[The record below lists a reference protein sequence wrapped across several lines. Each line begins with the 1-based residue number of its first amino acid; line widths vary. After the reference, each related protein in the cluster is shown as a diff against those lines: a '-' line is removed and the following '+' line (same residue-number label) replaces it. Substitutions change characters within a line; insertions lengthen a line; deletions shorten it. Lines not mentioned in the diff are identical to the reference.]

1 MTAGDLLHQVVLRF
15 ENDRFH
21 QDLSTASFANGYLW
35 TASDEENA
43 IVRLATIEDWTFGNS
58 ESFAFSTLLAD
69 FDDTVGEVDVE
80 GLDCT
85 ADYLW
90 LVGSHG
96 TKRKKVK
103 KGKVE
108 NLKIVDTDPNR
119 YLLARIPLV
128 GDQLVSTQAERR
140 AAYLQKTPE
149 GNVLMTALK
158 QDDYLAPFL
167 AESLPQVRPLPGKD
181 NGFDIEGLATHEN
194 RALVGLRGPVL
205 RGIAM
210 MLELELDEPEPGRL
224 TLKPD
229 NEGNLY
235 RRHFLDL
242 DGLGVRELCLDGDD
256 LLILA
261 GPTMDLDG
269 TLRLFRLSDVWTLP
283 ADSFSDRD
291 TRLTALFDIPH
302 GRGTDKA
309 EGVALLSRSGQPK
322 GVLVVYDS
330 PKPERVI
337 DGSHVIADVFALE

>member
-1 MTAGDLLHQVVLRF
+1 MSVGALLHQVVLRF
-15 ENDRFH
+15 DRDRFH
-21 QDLSTASFANGYLW
+21 QDLSTAAFANGYLW

-43 IVRLATIEDWTFGNS
+43 IVRLATIDDWTVGNS
-58 ESFAFSTLLAD
+58 VSFELSTLLAD
-69 FDDTVGEVDVE
+69 FDDAVGEVDIE

-85 ADYLW
+85 ADALW

-108 NLKIVDTDPNR
+108 NLKVINTDPNR

-128 GDQLVSTQAERR
+128 DNQLVATATQK
-140 AAYLQKTPE
+140 AAYLQKTPD
-149 GNVLMTALK
+149 GNELITVLK
-158 QDDYLAPFL
+158 QDEYLAPFL
-167 AESLPQVRPLPGKD
+167 AEPLPQVRPLPGKD
-181 NGFDIEGLATHEN
+181 NGFDIEGLVTQQN
-194 RALVGLRGPVL
+194 RILLGLRGPVL

-224 TLKPD
+224 ALKPNRD
-229 NEGNLY
+229 GSLY

-242 DGLGVRELCLDGDD
+242 DGLGIRELCLDGED

-269 TLRLFRLSDVWTLP
+269 TLRLFRLSDVWMLP
-283 ADSFSDRD
+283 NDSFSDQA
-291 TRLTALFDIPH
+291 TRLTTVFDIPH

-309 EGVALLSRSGQPK
+309 EGVALWQRSGQPK
-322 GVLVVYDS
+322 GVLIVYDS
-330 PKPERVI
+330 PNPDRVI
-337 DGSHVIADVFALE
+337 DGSHVVADVFALE

>member
-1 MTAGDLLHQVVLRF
+1 MSAGDLLHQVVLRF
-15 ENDRFH
+15 ESDRFH
-21 QDLSTASFANGYLW
+21 QDLSTAAFANGYLW

-43 IVRLATIEDWTFGNS
+43 IIRLATIDDWTFGNATNFHLS
-58 ESFAFSTLLAD
+58 ALLVD
-69 FDDTVGEVDVE
+69 FDDTLGEIDIE

-85 ADYLW
+85 ADALW

-103 KGKVE
+103 NGKVE
-108 NLKIVDTDPNR
+108 NLKIINTDPNR

-128 GDQLVSTQAERR
+128 GDQLVSTEGQP

-149 GNVLMTALK
+149 GNELMTALK
-158 QDDYLAPFL
+158 QDEYLASFL
-167 AESLPQVRPLPGKD
+167 AEPLPQGRALPGKD
-181 NGFDIEGLATHEN
+181 NGFDIEGLVTHQN
-194 RALVGLRGPVL
+194 RVLIGLRGPVL

-210 MLELELDEPEPGRL
+210 MLELELDEPAPGRL
-224 TLKPD
+224 ALKPD
-229 NEGNLY
+229 SNGNLY

-242 DGLGVRELCLDGDD
+242 DGLGIRELCLDGED
-256 LLILA
+256 LLILS

-309 EGVALLSRSGQPK
+309 EGVALLQRSGQPK

-330 PKPERVI
+330 PNPDRVI
-337 DGSHVIADVFALE
+337 DGSHVVADVFTLQ